1 MLRPFLRSFDF
12 RFTVLNNRLWI
23 GAFAVFFYPLFWLRY
38 HIHKHIRRSVV
49 PANGAVNDVAN
60 AAQMSLNDPE
70 WGKRGNKS
78 DGPPDL
84 NEIFNKF
91 GQKLNNLFGN
101 KGNRSGNNGGNNNTP
116 GGMGT
121 PSRAALGGGLAIAIV
136 VALGVWLA
144 SGFYIVEEGT
154 RGVVLRLGKYTQT
167 TTPGPNWRL
176 PYPFETVK
184 NVNVAEVRAI
194 EIGHRNNQKTKV
206 PEESLMLTEDQN
218 IVDVQFAVQYTLK
231 SPEDFLFFN
240 KDPQEAVR
248 QAAETSMR
256 EIVGKS
262 KMDFVL
268 YEGRA
273 DIGSRAKLLMQKI
286 LDLYKTGIQIS
297 TVTMQNAQPPQ
308 QVQNSFD
315 DAVRAKQDRERLKN
329 EGEAYANDI
338 LPRTKGAAARLMEE
352 AQGHKQRVIAY
363 AQGDATRFVQV
374 LSEYEKAPAVT
385 RERLYLDAMQQ
396 VMQNASKVYVDQ
408 KGGQN
413 LLYLPL
419 DKLIQ
424 SASPTSV
431 PANSDNSTPR
441 NVVSGT
447 PDVPVTTAAPAVDNS
462 RANSLRNR

>member
-1 MLRPFLRSFDF
+1 MLRLLQLLDKRALLWPLTILAYPVF
-12 RFTVLNNRLWI
+12 RLGYQIKKIR
-23 GAFAVFFYPLFWLRY
+23 APL
-38 HIHKHIRRSVV
+38 SATDG
-49 PANGAVNDVAN
+49 PSNTAE
-60 AAQMSLNDPE
+60 MSLNDPQ
-70 WGKRGNKS
+70 WGKRGGNKN

-91 GQKLNNLFGN
+91 SQKLNNLFG
-101 KGNRSGNNGGNNNTP
+101 KKGNNGQGGNDNDT
-116 GGMGT
+116 GG
-121 PSRAALGGGLAIAIV
+121 PSKAAMGGGILLAV
-136 VALGVWLA
+136 GLALVVWLG
-144 SGFYIVEEGT
+144 SGFYIVEEGK
-154 RGVVLRLGKYTQT
+154 RGVELRLGKYTQT
-167 TTPGPNWRL
+167 TQPGPRWRI
-176 PYPFETVK
+176 PYPFESVEI
-184 NVNVAEVRAI
+184 VNVSQVRAI
-194 EIGHRNNQKTKV
+194 EVGHRNNQKTKV

-240 KDPQEAVR
+240 REPDEAVR

-273 DIGSRAKLLMQKI
+273 DIGARARALMQII
-286 LDLYKTGIQIS
+286 LDRYKAGIQVS

-338 LPRTKGAAARLMEE
+338 LPKTKGAAARLMEE
-352 AQGHKQRVIAY
+352 AQGHKQRVIAN
-363 AQGDATRFVQV
+363 AQGDASRFTQV
-374 LSEYEKAPAVT
+374 LTEYEKAPGVT
-385 RERLYLDAMQQ
+385 RERMYLDAMQQ
-396 VMQNASKVYVDQ
+396 IMQSASKVLVDQ

-424 SASPTSV
+424 STAPSIAPV
-431 PANSDNSTPR
+431 NSDNSTPR
-441 NVVSGT
+441 NVATGVVEA
-447 PDVPVTTAAPAVDNS
+447 PAAPATITAPTEPS
-462 RANSLRNR
+462 RATSLRNR

>member
-1 MLRPFLRSFDF
+1 MLQPMQSPDQRAGHVWLWPVAISVYVTSWVRYQAYKLLTRSRNTAAESF
-12 RFTVLNNRLWI
+12 
-23 GAFAVFFYPLFWLRY
+23 GGE
-38 HIHKHIRRSVV
+38 HSVE
-49 PANGAVNDVAN
+49 
-60 AAQMSLNDPE
+60 MSLNDPE
-70 WGKRGNKS
+70 WGKRGNKNE
-78 DGPPDL
+78 GPPDL
-84 NEIFNKF
+84 NEIFNKL
-91 GQKLNNLFGN
+91 GQKLNNLFGSN
-101 KGNRSGNNGGNNNTP
+101 AGNGGDNNV
-116 GGMGT
+116 GGSGG
-121 PSRAALGGGLAIAIV
+121 PSKAVMGGGFAVAFII
-136 VALGVWLA
+136 ALGVWLA
-144 SGFYIVEEGT
+144 SGFYIVEEGK
-154 RGVVLRLGKYTQT
+154 RGIELRLGKYTKT
-167 TTPGPNWRL
+167 TSPGPNWRL
-176 PYPFETVK
+176 PYPFETAEI
-184 NVNVAEVRAI
+184 VNVSQVRAI
-194 EIGHRNNQKTKV
+194 EVGHRNNQKTKV

-240 KDPQEAVR
+240 KDPDEAVR

-273 DIGSRAKLLMQKI
+273 DIGSRAKLLMQAI
-286 LDLYKTGIQIS
+286 LDRYKAGIQVS

-338 LPRTKGAAARLMEE
+338 LPKTKGAAARLMEE
-352 AQGHKQRVIAY
+352 AQGHKQRVIAN
-363 AQGDATRFVQV
+363 AQGDASRFTQV
-374 LSEYEKAPAVT
+374 LAEYEKAPAVT

-396 VMQNASKVYVDQ
+396 VMQNSSKVYVDQ

-424 SASPTSV
+424 STAPSAAPV
-431 PANSDNSTPR
+431 NSDNSTPR
-441 NVVSGT
+441 NVSATT
-447 PDVPVTTAAPAVDNS
+447 PDVPVTSVSGLPNADTS
-462 RANSLRNR
+462 RASTLRNR

>member
-1 MLRPFLRSFDF
+1 MLRLLQLLDKRALLWPLTILAYPVF
-12 RFTVLNNRLWI
+12 RLGYQIKKIR
-23 GAFAVFFYPLFWLRY
+23 APLSATDRPD
-38 HIHKHIRRSVV
+38 ST
-49 PANGAVNDVAN
+49 AE
-60 AAQMSLNDPE
+60 MSLNDPQ
-70 WGKRGNKS
+70 WGKRGGNKN

-91 GQKLNNLFGN
+91 SQKLNNLFG
-101 KGNRSGNNGGNNNTP
+101 KKGNNGQGGNDNDT
-116 GGMGT
+116 GG
-121 PSRAALGGGLAIAIV
+121 PSKAAMGGGILLAV
-136 VALGVWLA
+136 GLALVVWLG
-144 SGFYIVEEGT
+144 SGFYIVEEGK
-154 RGVVLRLGKYTQT
+154 RGVELRLGKYTQT
-167 TTPGPNWRL
+167 TQPGPRWRI
-176 PYPFETVK
+176 PYPFESVEI
-184 NVNVAEVRAI
+184 VNVSQVRAI
-194 EIGHRNNQKTKV
+194 EVGHRNNQKTKV

-240 KDPQEAVR
+240 REPDEAVR

-273 DIGSRAKLLMQKI
+273 DIGARARALMQII
-286 LDLYKTGIQIS
+286 LDRYKTGIQVS

-338 LPRTKGAAARLMEE
+338 LPKTKGAAARLMEE
-352 AQGHKQRVIAY
+352 AQGHKQRVIAN
-363 AQGDATRFVQV
+363 AQGDASRFTQV
-374 LSEYEKAPAVT
+374 LTEYEKAPGVT
-385 RERLYLDAMQQ
+385 RERMYLDAMQQ
-396 VMQNASKVYVDQ
+396 IMQSAS
-408 KGGQN
+408 

-424 SASPTSV
+424 STAPSTAPV
-431 PANSDNSTPR
+431 NSDNSTPR
-441 NVVSGT
+441 NVAAGAVDA
-447 PDVPVTTAAPAVDNS
+447 PAAPATITAPTEPS
-462 RANSLRNR
+462 RATSLRNR

>member
-1 MLRPFLRSFDF
+1 MLRPLQLLDR
-12 RFTVLNNRLWI
+12 RALLWPLAI
-23 GAFAVFFYPLFWLRY
+23 LAYPVFWLGYQAKKVRKPLSSSGSRDGV
-38 HIHKHIRRSVV
+38 IE
-49 PANGAVNDVAN
+49 
-60 AAQMSLNDPE
+60 MSLNDPQ
-70 WGKRGNKS
+70 WGKRGGNKN

-84 NEIFNKF
+84 NEIFNKL
-91 GQKLNNLFGN
+91 GQKLNSLFG
-101 KGNRSGNNGGNNNTP
+101 KKGNNGQGGNDNSNDNNP
-116 GGMGT
+116 GG
-121 PSRAALGGGLAIAIV
+121 PSKAVMSGGILLAIGLALA
-136 VALGVWLA
+136 VWLF
-144 SGFYIVEEGT
+144 SGFYIVEEGK
-154 RGVVLRLGKYTQT
+154 RGIELRLGKYTQT
-167 TTPGPNWRL
+167 TQPGPRWRI
-176 PYPFETVK
+176 PYPFESVEI
-184 NVNVAEVRAI
+184 VNVSQVRAI
-194 EIGHRNNQKTKV
+194 EVGHRNNQKTKV

-240 KDPQEAVR
+240 REPDEAVR

-273 DIGSRAKLLMQKI
+273 DIGARARALMQII
-286 LDLYKTGIQIS
+286 LDRYKTGIQVS

-338 LPRTKGAAARLMEE
+338 LPKTKGAAARLMEE
-352 AQGHKQRVIAY
+352 AQGHKQRVIAN
-363 AQGDATRFVQV
+363 AQGDASRFTQV
-374 LSEYEKAPAVT
+374 LAEYEKAPGVT
-385 RERLYLDAMQQ
+385 RERMYLDAMQQ
-396 VMQNASKVYVDQ
+396 IMQSASKVLVDQ

-424 SASPTSV
+424 STAPSAV
-431 PANSDNSTPR
+431 PINSDNSTPR
-441 NVVSGT
+441 NVAPGVVEAPT
-447 PDVPVTTAAPAVDNS
+447 APATITAPVEPS